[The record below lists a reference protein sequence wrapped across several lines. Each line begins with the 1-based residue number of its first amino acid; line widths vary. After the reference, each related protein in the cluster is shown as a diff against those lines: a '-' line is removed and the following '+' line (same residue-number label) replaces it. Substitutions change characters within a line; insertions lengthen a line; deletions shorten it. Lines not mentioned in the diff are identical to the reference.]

1 MGTMAIIWEE
11 VMSEE
16 INYEAKYIERTAQL
30 VDTKNKLN
38 DVKLRLREA
47 YELLSS
53 AQQKLKIL
61 ERKENE

>member
-1 MGTMAIIWEE
+1 
-11 VMSEE
+11 MSEE